1 MVYMIVVMLACVV
14 FRIGFRVSCVG
25 KENLIK
31 GRGFIL
37 APNHLSAIDP
47 VFVVICGYWW
57 KQMRCFSKG
66 ELYDKNFLLTW
77 FLYQIGC
84 VPVKKGRSDLD
95 TIGKTV
101 EELKGGKG
109 LLMFPEGTRSKT
121 GEILP
126 LKSGLFVVAAQAGVD
141 VIPCRIIYD
150 TPQGFMK
157 LFCRVRVCYGTPI
170 PAEAFVQTG
179 ERRDRAQLKAN
190 KERFLAEWERL
201 YQENKFEK

>member
-1 MVYMIVVMLACVV
+1 MVYYIVVMLACVV
-14 FRIGFRVSCVG
+14 FRIGFRVKAVG

-47 VFVVICGYWW
+47 VFAVICGRWW
-57 KQMRCFSKG
+57 KQFRVFSKG
-66 ELYDKNFLLTW
+66 ELYEKNFLLTW

-84 VPVKKGRSDLD
+84 VPVKKGRDDLD
-95 TIGKTV
+95 TINRTV
-101 EELKGGKG
+101 EECKNGKP

-121 GEILP
+121 GEIGM
-126 LKSGLFVVAAQAGVD
+126 LKSGLFVVAAQAEVD

-157 LFCRVRVCYGTPI
+157 LFCRVRVCYGAPI
-170 PAEAFVQTG
+170 PAEAFVQKG
-179 ERRDRAQLKAN
+179 EKRDRNQLKEN
-190 KERFLAEWERL
+190 KARLLAAWETL
-201 YQENKFEK
+201 YQENKFN